1 MAIHA
6 FNASLLGLQRSHL
19 SVATAADSI
28 ARQPSGAAANSA
40 PVEQNDVAKELV
52 NQRVGKLE
60 ADASAKVVKTA
71 DERLGTLT
79 DLFV

>member
-1 MAIHA
+1 MTIHA
-6 FNASLLGLQRSHL
+6 LNTGLLGLQRSHL
-19 SVATAADSI
+19 SVATAADAI
-28 ARQPSGAAANSA
+28 ARQTSGTASNGASGT
-40 PVEQNDVAKELV
+40 EIDVAKELV

-71 DERLGTLT
+71 NETLGTLI